1 MFSLGKGEE
10 MIDPICLEL
19 DLESDQGMKFPFP
32 VGKAKLPIWPRAGA
46 QGVLQADVNGQKVRV

>member
-1 MFSLGKGEE
+1 

-32 VGKAKLPIWPRAGA
+32 VGKAKLPIWPRAGV
-46 QGVLQADVNGQKVRV
+46 QGVLEADVNGQKVRV